1 MAQIKLLGKTNIQG
15 KTIFATENLTPTYAI
30 GRSVSS
36 VDEGSSVTFTL
47 STTNVANGTV
57 LPYTISG
64 ISANDVTTGSLT
76 GSFTVNSGLA
86 TATITMSADQLTEG
100 AETATLTLNNAA
112 ASNFV
117 VVNDTSVWTPAIIS
131 GLQLWLDAS
140 DTSTLFDSNVGGN
153 NVTTNSTAIGRWQ
166 DKTGNGRNFIQA
178 TSNNRPVFLTNQLNG
193 KSVIS
198 FDGLNDV
205 LASSSSTTNGLLSGV
220 SGMSI
225 FAVRKTKSTVSTAE
239 STFIAYSNLT
249 FTRLHLYVGA
259 TDSSNVSFRRII
271 SDGVTTVTGG
281 NDTAAVGSFGLY
293 ETVIDF
299 NPAVKTSSSYKNG
312 TLLSQNTNLTSTGS
326 TAAVAG
332 NSGIGG
338 APGGTSFWAD
348 VDIAEII
355 IYGSALTT
363 TQRQQV
369 ETYLNTKWALY

>member
-1 MAQIKLLGKTNIQG
+1 MIKLLGKTKLEG
-15 KTIFATENLTPTYAI
+15 KTIFATEQSPTYTI
-30 GRSVSS
+30 TRSASS
-36 VDEGSSVTFTL
+36 VNEGSSVTFTL
-47 STTNVANGTV
+47 NTTNVANGTV

-64 ISANDVTTGSLT
+64 ISSNDVTTGSLT

-86 TATITMSADQLTEG
+86 TTTITMSADQLTEG

-117 VVNDTSVWTPAIIS
+117 VVNDTSVWSPATIS
-131 GLQLWLDAS
+131 GLQLWMDAS

-153 NVTTNSTAIGRWQ
+153 NVTANSTAIGRWQ

-198 FDGLNDV
+198 FDGINDV

-220 SGMSI
+220 SGISI

-239 STFIAYSNLT
+239 STFITYSNLT
-249 FTRLHLYVGA
+249 NTRLHLNVGA
-259 TDSSNVSFRRII
+259 TDSSNVSLRRI
-271 SDGVTTVTGG
+271 STDANTSVAGG
-281 NDTAAVGSFGLY
+281 NNTATVGSFGLY
-293 ETVIDF
+293 EAVIDF
-299 NPAVKTSSSYKNG
+299 NSAVKTASSYKNG

-338 APGGTSFWAD
+338 APAGSLWAD
-348 VDIAEII
+348 IDIAEII
-355 IYGSALTT
+355 IYGAALTT

-369 ETYLNTKWALY
+369 ESYLNTKWALY